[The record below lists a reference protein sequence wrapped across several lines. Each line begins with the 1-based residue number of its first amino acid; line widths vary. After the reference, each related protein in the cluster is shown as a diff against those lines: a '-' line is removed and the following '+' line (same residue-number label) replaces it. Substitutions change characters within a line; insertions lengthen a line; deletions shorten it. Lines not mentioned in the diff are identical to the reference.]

1 SQNEMLRLQ
10 VENTSTTYATEIYFN
25 ENSTLGLDPG
35 YDAALFDG
43 FNNNLVLYSHLVENN
58 LGRSMSIQSLGFDSQ
73 NDVVIPLGLKANQ
86 GEEVTFSIENSSLS
100 DMYDVYLEDNLT
112 NTFTLL
118 NTNDYSITPNANID
132 GTGRFYLRIGI
143 QSLSMDDLHK
153 ESLQIKASEQT
164 VYING
169 LLLADS
175 QVSIYDIQGRLIS
188 TTFLNEG
195 SNSNTIEANNLS
207 NGIYVVKLK
216 NEAQERTT
224 KVILQ

>member
-1 SQNEMLRLQ
+1 
-10 VENTSTTYATEIYFN
+10 
-25 ENSTLGLDPG
+25 
-35 YDAALFDG
+35 
-43 FNNNLVLYSHLVENN
+43 
-58 LGRSMSIQSLGFDSQ
+58 MSIQSLGFDSQ